1 MSDIVA
7 AAVKALNAKLDG
19 EGLDGSVRFVIEGE
33 GAVRIE
39 AGGTAAE
46 DAAGA
51 DADCTLSA
59 DAETFRAI
67 LDGDLDPTSA
77 FMSGRLRVEGDMGLA
92 MKLGSRLA

>member
-1 MSDIVA
+1 
-7 AAVKALNAKLDG
+7 
-19 EGLDGSVRFVIEGE
+19 VIEGE
-33 GAVRIE
+33 GAERIE

-46 DAAGA
+46 DAAGT

-92 MKLGSRLA
+92 MKLGGRLA